1 MHARVYFLF
10 LKTIV
15 KTKQNKM
22 HTSVI
27 PVTVNWKAMM
37 PWFMSVVAVTGVPSG
52 GKPSS
57 M

>member
-1 MHARVYFLF
+1 MHACVYFLF